1 MICIVSATPMLA
13 SFTEKDRKLSP
24 YFGTESVPLIKLM
37 APRIPQGSY
46 FQRIGGRP
54 PTRHCVKAHDH
65 YLDSPYAICAS
76 FTMCWQKPF
85 AWVPP
90 SLRMDTRHSVKYL
103 RPVCHVS
110 QAPQL
115 CIFGSFMFL
124 SVMFLSWHKSFQLA
138 GMIPMSGLTAVILIA
153 RAICALFTMYWQN
166 TVCPGVPP
174 QSLYRY

>member
-1 MICIVSATPMLA
+1 MIYIVSATPMLA
-13 SFTEKDRKLSP
+13 SFSEKDRKLSP

-54 PTRHCVKAHDH
+54 PTRHRVKAHDH

-90 SLRMDTRHSVKYL
+90 SVRMDIRHCQIFAPSLPCITSSTIMHFRFLYVSI
-103 RPVCHVS
+103 RHV
-110 QAPQL
+110 PL
-115 CIFGSFMFL
+115 
-124 SVMFLSWHKSFQLA
+124 V
-138 GMIPMSGLTAVILIA
+138 T
-153 RAICALFTMYWQN
+153 
-166 TVCPGVPP
+166 
-174 QSLYRY
+174 